1 MNYELLLTITWWV
14 AYKKILFCMSAVCNE
29 SFPLLNCPSLQL
41 QVYLHE
47 RKEYYIKIQHKRHCN
62 QYIQLNCSSHLL
74 RAFQIKGLFPTKNVR
89 NAWFHTD
96 SSLGQKPTAA
106 FLPEAGSSH
115 SPSCSQRCSD
125 PPRADCTALSSH
137 AIPWFKHDK
146 FTFFQY

>member
-29 SFPLLNCPSLQL
+29 SFPLLSCPSQQL

-47 RKEYYIKIQHKRHCN
+47 RKEYYIKMQHKRHCN
-62 QYIQLNCSSHLL
+62 QYIQLNCSSHVL
-74 RAFQIKGLFPTKNVR
+74 RASQIKGLFPAKNVR
-89 NAWFHTD
+89 NAWFQRD
-96 SSLGQKPTAA
+96 SSLGEKPPAA
-106 FLPEAGSSH
+106 GREQH

-125 PPRADCTALSSH
+125 PSRADCTALSSH
-137 AIPWFKHDK
+137 AITRVKHDK